1 MISNKAIIEKIN
13 SKTEGH
19 DIMNK
24 FLMDILEHENENAH
38 YSKKYK
44 QLIEKAVKDL
54 GAGK

>member
-1 MISNKAIIEKIN
+1 MISNKGIIEKIN
-13 SKTEGH
+13 SKTEGN

-24 FLMDILEHENENAH
+24 FLMDILEHENENSH

-54 GAGK
+54 EAGK